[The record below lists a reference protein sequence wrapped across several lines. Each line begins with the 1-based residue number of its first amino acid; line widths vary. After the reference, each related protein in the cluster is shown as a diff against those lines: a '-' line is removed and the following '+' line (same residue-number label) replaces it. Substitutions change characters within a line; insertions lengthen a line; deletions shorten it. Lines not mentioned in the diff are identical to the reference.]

1 MIVPQAAY
9 ASNSVGVA
17 APEYA
22 QDYTQ
27 ASAARDLRVSG
38 ERLRC
43 MLLWLTGA
51 SGAIVFIEPSPYE
64 ISSFLSLI
72 MFVIGGLTL
81 SATLM
86 PLVVLLVLINIG
98 YSLSGATV
106 IGEDGVTVWLITSW
120 YLGLTA
126 IFFAAMLGQNTEA
139 RLRAITAGVV
149 VGGLIASF
157 AAIVGYSRVIGSLNE
172 LLLLYDRARGTFKDP
187 NVLGAFLV
195 FPALLCL
202 LMVVS
207 SRFGRAL
214 RGAMLFG
221 FIGIAVLLSFSRAA
235 WGQLAYTAVVMLGL
249 IFLTTRSP
257 PQRLRIVL
265 LILAGSVVLAAA
277 IAALLSIDAI
287 AKLFVER
294 ASFSQSY
301 DMGAQGRFAR
311 HFPRR
316 RDGARLSGRHRP
328 AAIQQVLPR
337 GPAQLLPQRLHGGR
351 LARRRELS
359 GAGVPD
365 ARFRAAHRVHPHAV
379 PADHDRGVRR
389 LFRGGD
395 RELHHRHPVI
405 LRCERSEPRRMNG
418 PDCCAV
424 GGRRPSRLV
433 RFAHSHL
440 SDCVSGQALCHLL
453 LSLSMAFRMVRSFR
467 ATAIRA
473 TFLGFP
479 AASRRS

>member
-1 MIVPQAAY
+1 
-9 ASNSVGVA
+9 
-17 APEYA
+17 
-22 QDYTQ
+22 
-27 ASAARDLRVSG
+27 
-38 ERLRC
+38 

-64 ISSFLSLI
+64 ISSALALI

-81 SATLM
+81 SASLM

-98 YSLSGATV
+98 YSISGATV
-106 IGEDGVTVWLITSW
+106 IGEQGVAAWLITSW

-207 SRFGRAL
+207 SRFGRAF
-214 RGAMLFG
+214 RGAMMFG

-287 AKLFVER
+287 ARLFVER

-311 HFPRR
+311 HFL
-316 RDGARLSGRHRP
+316 GAVMALDYPVG
-328 AAIQQVLPR
+328 I
-337 GPAQLLPQRLHGGR
+337 GPLQFSKYFPEDPHNSFLNAFMAGGW
-351 LARRRELS
+351 L
-359 GAGVPD
+359 AGVSYP
-365 ARFRAAHRVHPHAV
+365 ALVLLTLGFGLRTVFIRTPYQQTTIAV
-379 PADHDRGVRR
+379 FAGYFGVATESFIIDTDHW
-389 LFRGGD
+389 
-395 RELHHRHPVI
+395 RH
-405 LRCERSEPRRMNG
+405 
-418 PDCCAV
+418 
-424 GGRRPSRLV
+424 
-433 RFAHSHL
+433 
-440 SDCVSGQALCHLL
+440 
-453 LSLSMAFRMVRSFR
+453 
-467 ATAIRA
+467 
-473 TFLGFP
+473 TFLLMGLMWGLI
-479 AASRRS
+479 AASRAYERENAAAVAPA